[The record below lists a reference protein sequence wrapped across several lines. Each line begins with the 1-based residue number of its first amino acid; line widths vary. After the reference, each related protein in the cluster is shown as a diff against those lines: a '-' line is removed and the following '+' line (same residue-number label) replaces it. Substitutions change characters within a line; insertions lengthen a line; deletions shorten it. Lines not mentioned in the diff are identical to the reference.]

1 MMKVDRKQLSGK
13 EERLRREF
21 LPEAL
26 ELIEKPASPW
36 GHVGILLICFTVAG
50 MFLWAVIGKTDVTV
64 TARGRLSA
72 GGESGLQTVQAETGG
87 RIERIHVREG
97 DRVQEGEVL
106 LEIAS
111 ETEKEAGQLSEEQGR
126 ESRYREHLIRRLQQG
141 KDLGKLEK
149 FEGEEL
155 AEVFEYMQTF
165 QNQYEEKKKGIRLE
179 IESAGEELRELCEE
193 ISVLQ
198 EEESDYRELWKA
210 GAVSQSEWME
220 KKNALQK
227 QRQMK
232 ETTRKRQKTLRHS
245 MDDVKSEYESE
256 LASMR
261 LACREEIR
269 ESEASASQSERAY
282 ESRFL
287 KAPVSGVVKS
297 LLVNTEGGVVAAT
310 EKVAEIVPEEKEH
323 TMELNVRNQDIGY
336 IRMGQSVSVK
346 FDTYDY
352 QEYGKIQGTV
362 SYISPDAFQDEH
374 LGEVYLVRVSLP
386 DEQFAGTYGQEAWR
400 AGIQGTAEIK
410 TGERRIIHFFI
421 EPIREHLDG
430 SLHTP

>member
-1 MMKVDRKQLSGK
+1 
-13 EERLRREF
+13 
-21 LPEAL
+21 
-26 ELIEKPASPW
+26 
-36 GHVGILLICFTVAG
+36 
-50 MFLWAVIGKTDVTV
+50 
-64 TARGRLSA
+64 
-72 GGESGLQTVQAETGG
+72 
-87 RIERIHVREG
+87 
-97 DRVQEGEVL
+97 
-106 LEIAS
+106 
-111 ETEKEAGQLSEEQGR
+111 
-126 ESRYREHLIRRLQQG
+126 
-141 KDLGKLEK
+141 
-149 FEGEEL
+149 
-155 AEVFEYMQTF
+155 
-165 QNQYEEKKKGIRLE
+165 
-179 IESAGEELRELCEE
+179 
-193 ISVLQ
+193 
-198 EEESDYRELWKA
+198 
-210 GAVSQSEWME
+210 ME

-261 LACREEIR
+261 LACRKEIR
-269 ESEASASQSERAY
+269 ESETSASQSERAY

-336 IRMGQSVSVK
+336 IQMGQSVSVK

-362 SYISPDAFQDEH
+362 SYISPDAFQDEQ

-410 TGERRIIHFFI
+410 TGERRIIHFFFG
-421 EPIREHLDG
+421 PIREHLDG